1 MKEHI
6 KSRLFERDMLV
17 EYVSKTKALEIMQNQ
32 IAELEKNID
41 ALDEDIEELED
52 SGLDRTVEILCKT
65 RNSLNLER
73 LELEI
78 HICKL
83 RLWLAEFERDMLIEY
98 VSKAK
103 ALEVMQTQ
111 IVDLEN
117 LIEAFDKDIEELDGA
132 GLNRTVEILCKT
144 RNSLNLERLEL
155 EIHICKLRLWLAE
168 FELERQLA
176 R

>member
-1 MKEHI
+1 MKDYI

-17 EYVSKTKALEIMQNQ
+17 EYVSKTKALEIMQTQ
-32 IAELEKNID
+32 ITELEKNID
-41 ALDEDIEELED
+41 ALDGDIEELED

-83 RLWLAEFERDMLIEY
+83 RLWLAEFE
-98 VSKAK
+98 KA
-103 ALEVMQTQ
+103 
-111 IVDLEN
+111 
-117 LIEAFDKDIEELDGA
+117 
-132 GLNRTVEILCKT
+132 
-144 RNSLNLERLEL
+144 
-155 EIHICKLRLWLAE
+155 
-168 FELERQLA
+168 RQLT

>member
-1 MKEHI
+1 MKNYMGRRTM
-6 KSRLFERDMLV
+6 KDMFV
-17 EYVSKTKALEIMQNQ
+17 EYVSKVKALEVTQNR

-41 ALDEDIEELED
+41 ALDKDIEELD
-52 SGLDRTVEILCKT
+52 GAGLDRTVEILCKT

-83 RLWLAEFERDMLIEY
+83 RLWI
-98 VSKAK
+98 
-103 ALEVMQTQ
+103 
-111 IVDLEN
+111 
-117 LIEAFDKDIEELDGA
+117 
-132 GLNRTVEILCKT
+132 
-144 RNSLNLERLEL
+144 
-155 EIHICKLRLWLAE
+155 AE